1 MNEINNIQSENKEL
15 KEKIRIQNEE
25 INSLKEEF
33 KEINKIKEVINSI
46 KEDIEEIKKIKK
58 EIKDIQKIRE
68 EIKDTNNI
76 KEEEKD
82 ISIIKEEI
90 KEIKNL
96 LEKPNEIN
104 NKIEDY
110 KTLKEDIIIL
120 KSIIINKSSIMNIDE
135 YNMIYNEIIKNMK
148 KNIKRIKKIYQA
160 TVNGGDPSYF
170 HKLCDNIPNTLTIIK
185 SENNRRFGGFTTMAW
200 ESKSNSEYKKD
211 RNAFIFSL
219 DNKKIY
225 PSKDIHHSTQNYK
238 KYGPC
243 FGIGPDIGIEGNPL
257 KDNKLLIFESSYN
270 YNEDKNCLENIEK
283 NNRFKALDYEIF
295 EILF

>member
-1 MNEINNIQSENKEL
+1 
-15 KEKIRIQNEE
+15 
-25 INSLKEEF
+25 
-33 KEINKIKEVINSI
+33 
-46 KEDIEEIKKIKK
+46 
-58 EIKDIQKIRE
+58 
-68 EIKDTNNI
+68 
-76 KEEEKD
+76 
-82 ISIIKEEI
+82 
-90 KEIKNL
+90 
-96 LEKPNEIN
+96 
-104 NKIEDY
+104 
-110 KTLKEDIIIL
+110 
-120 KSIIINKSSIMNIDE
+120 MNIDE

-225 PSKDIHHSTQNYK
+225 TSKEIHHSIQNYK